1 MMSLYINSNWRSSN
15 KDDMDT
21 SGVATFKTADKE
33 YTIPFNN
40 FTDYYNLIDIIV
52 ENGKMA
58 KIEAFKSVG
67 AKLNILIQ
75 EIEHADY

>member
-1 MMSLYINSNWRSSN
+1 MNLYIKSNWRSSN
-15 KDDMDT
+15 KDDMDA
-21 SGVATFKTADKE
+21 SGIATFKTPYKE

-58 KIEAFKSVG
+58 KIEAFKSLK
-67 AKLNILIQ
+67 AKLNVFIQ

>member
-1 MMSLYINSNWRSSN
+1 MMSLYIKSTWCSSN
-15 KDDMDT
+15 KDDMDA
-21 SGVATFKTADKE
+21 SGIATFKTPYKE

-40 FTDYYNLIDIIV
+40 FTDYYNLVDIIV
-52 ENGKMA
+52 ENGKLA

-75 EIEHADY
+75 EIEHVDY